1 MVHLFCFFFRTH
13 SKWCVQQR
21 MLSTRSCI
29 QCVVNVHRLPQQVNR
44 TFLEASEGI
53 CIHAEQSS
61 CKDSDGKLKV
71 LTVIVYYSVEW
82 EDITSFYPVETFL
95 VDDHNCSAVIMLTFV
110 EQNENKIEMNLEWN
124 LRGPPKRSYWVAYW
138 CRGSTRCTH
147 CGLCRGHNNRDKLKR
162 QKLQIAMRPPFQ
174 SDALTVEHIH
184 QTSSKQNVFECRMN
198 SCATDIRWGSSKQL
212 THDAIANEQKPIT
225 IELCMCAPCAH
236 RQHRFVR

>member
-1 MVHLFCFFFRTH
+1 MVHLFCFFFGRTANGAYSKECCLVDRVFNALWMCIVCH
-13 SKWCVQQR
+13 SRSTEHSWRPQKAFAY
-21 MLSTRSCI
+21 MLSMT
-29 QCVVNVHRLPQQVNR
+29 
-44 TFLEASEGI
+44 TA
-53 CIHAEQSS
+53 
-61 CKDSDGKLKV
+61 GKLKV

-110 EQNENKIEMNLEWN
+110 EQNEKKIEMNLEWN
-124 LRGPPKRSYWVAYW
+124 LRGPPKRSYWVANW